1 MFPIGSSCNSNSTRR
16 ADVLPSIAAT
26 HDTATPQKP
35 CETHKP
41 HRHLPSRHISYR
53 HVTRRTGPL
62 APPLQPSSAPAEPR
76 GQPAGVLP
84 RHSMT
89 YVPRHRRARAR
100 RCEATLALQPW
111 GWCQSWWRAEGVH
124 GQGHLF
130 SEGSAIPKPNASWLK
145 KNLVFGP
152 KEPQVGQRQLI
163 YFFFKGKLTFSTA
176 RLPLAGI
183 LIFN

>member
-1 MFPIGSSCNSNSTRR
+1 MFPIGSSCNSNSARG

-62 APPLQPSSAPAEPR
+62 APPPQPSSAPAEPHC
-76 GQPAGVLP
+76 QPAGVLP

-89 YVPRHRRARAR
+89 CVPRHRQARAR
-100 RCEATLALQPW
+100 RCQAMLALQPW
-111 GWCQSWWRAEGVH
+111 GWRQSWSSTEGGH
-124 GQGHLF
+124 GKGHLF
-130 SEGSAIPKPNASWLK
+130 SEGSAIPKPNASWLR

-152 KEPQVGQRQLI
+152 KEPQVGQRQLM
-163 YFFFKGKLTFSTA
+163 FFFF
-176 RLPLAGI
+176 
-183 LIFN
+183 

>member
-53 HVTRRTGPL
+53 HVTRCTGPL
-62 APPLQPSSAPAEPR
+62 APPLQPSSAPAESHC
-76 GQPAGVLP
+76 QPAGVPP

-89 YVPRHRRARAR
+89 HVPRHRQARAR
-100 RCEATLALQPW
+100 CCEAMLALQPW
-111 GWCQSWWRAEGVH
+111 GWCQSWSRTEGVH
-124 GQGHLF
+124 GKGHLF
-130 SEGSAIPKPNASWLK
+130 SEGSAVPKPNASWLK
-145 KNLVFGP
+145 NNVIFGP
-152 KEPQVGQRQLI
+152 KELKVGQRQLI
-163 YFFFKGKLTFSTA
+163 FFF
-176 RLPLAGI
+176 
-183 LIFN
+183 

>member
-26 HDTATPQKP
+26 HATATPQKP

-53 HVTRRTGPL
+53 HVTRRTDPL
-62 APPLQPSSAPAEPR
+62 APTADVISPR
-76 GQPAGVLP
+76 SPTASPRAP
-84 RHSMT
+84 RHST
-89 YVPRHRRARAR
+89 THVPRHRQARAPP
-100 RCEATLALQPW
+100 AW
-111 GWCQSWWRAEGVH
+111 GRCQSWSRIEGFH
-124 GQGHLF
+124 GKGHLF
-130 SEGSAIPKPNASWLK
+130 SERSAIPKPSAFWLK

-152 KEPQVGQRQLI
+152 KRTNVGQRQQ

-176 RLPLAGI
+176 RLHLAGI
-183 LIFN
+183 LILN

>member
-53 HVTRRTGPL
+53 HVTRCTGPL
-62 APPLQPSSAPAEPR
+62 APPLQPSSAPAESHC
-76 GQPAGVLP
+76 QPVGVP
-84 RHSMT
+84 HHTQHDTRPMS
-89 YVPRHRRARAR
+89 PQARAR
-100 RCEATLALQPW
+100 LCEAMLALQPW
-111 GWCQSWWRAEGVH
+111 GWCQSWSRTEGVH
-124 GQGHLF
+124 GKGHLF

-152 KEPQVGQRQLI
+152 KEPNVGQRQLL
-163 YFFFKGKLTFSTA
+163 FFFKRKVDVFYSKIAFSWN
-176 RLPLAGI
+176 LN
-183 LIFN
+183 F